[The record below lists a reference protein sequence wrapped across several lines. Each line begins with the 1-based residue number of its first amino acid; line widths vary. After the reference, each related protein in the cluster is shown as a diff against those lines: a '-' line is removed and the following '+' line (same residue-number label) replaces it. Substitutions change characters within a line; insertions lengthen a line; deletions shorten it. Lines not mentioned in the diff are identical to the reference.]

1 MLKDIEDLPK
11 ETIAKIASLVAG
23 VKDTKEKARIIYEFM
38 QNKTRYISVQV
49 GIGGW
54 KPTPAKEVD
63 KLGYGDCKALTNY
76 TKALLKSQGIDSY
89 YTIVDSGSS
98 GLDIDEEFVE
108 VGSYTENSLKFLE
121 AGSLVKFIAP
131 DGKYFDRDNNLV
143 TGSATEKNSKEY
155 RCGIIATEALV
166 KKINKNKV
174 RCRVQDRLD
183 RYKRYIGVCFVEEI
197 NLNQWMVRNGHA
209 VAYRR
214 YSKDYIK
221 DEDYAKKNK
230 LGLWS
235 GDFINPEK
243 WRKLN

>member
-1 MLKDIEDLPK
+1 MKIFK
-11 ETIAKIASLVAG
+11 VFTIFIFFLTFKATAGEIAGSPIITDGDTIKIIN
-23 VKDTKEKARIIYEFM
+23 KRI
-38 QNKTRYISVQV
+38 R
-49 GIGGW
+49 
-54 KPTPAKEVD
+54 
-63 KLGYGDCKALTNY
+63 LH
-76 TKALLKSQGIDSY
+76 GID
-89 YTIVDSGSS
+89 
-98 GLDIDEEFVE
+98 
-108 VGSYTENSLKFLE
+108 
-121 AGSLVKFIAP
+121 AP
-131 DGKYFDRDNNLV
+131 ERKQLCK
-143 TGSATEKNSKEY
+143 KNFKEY

-166 KKINKNKV
+166 KKINKNQV
-174 RCRVQDRLD
+174 RCIVQDMLD
-183 RYKRYIGVCFVEEI
+183 RYKRYIGVCFVEAI